1 MKKLLSLIAG
11 ATLLAFGSAGD
22 AVAFPSFGSPPSSLF
37 TRSNDRIIKTTSPL
51 NTYGRLRTRPTFPAR
66 LPVTSPNVNSIQ
78 QAILTPPSSGGFS
91 VAGAFGEEANN
102 NNGRGFCLEGCCLKV
117 GCAMN
122 AVGGLFKAT
131 SLAAQCGSSSTLK
144 SAANCVQ
151 QKNEDAYYALL
162 SKNCI
167 SGCDIASAETKKKFA
182 CDKDKSIVAN
192 QSLLTLPTTLSQGQ
206 TESLEISLLSQG

>member
-11 ATLLAFGSAGD
+11 ATLLALGNAGD
-22 AVAFPSFGSPPSSLF
+22 AVAAFPPIGGPPPF
-37 TRSNDRIIKTTSPL
+37 PAPAPDPIIPTTSPFGSFG
-51 NTYGRLRTRPTFPAR
+51 TPPAPPA
-66 LPVTSPNVNSIQ
+66 LPAPPPVTPPDVSSIQ
-78 QAILTPPSSGGFS
+78 QAMLTPPNEIS
-91 VAGAFGEEANN
+91 VAGAFGEEANDE
-102 NNGRGFCLEGCCLKV
+102 GGFCLDGCCLKV
-117 GCAMN
+117 GCAVS
-122 AVGGLFKAT
+122 AVGGPITAT
-131 SLAAQCGSSSTLK
+131 SLAAQCGSSSSLK

-162 SKNCI
+162 SNNCI

-182 CDKDKSIVAN
+182 CDKEKSLIAN